1 LPTTETARCSKI
13 RDTIHFMRLAATA
26 FLTLALAP
34 IAISQLT
41 FSSGGLAEVGGARV
55 FFESAV
61 GSVEFWEGLRK
72 VEASSGTTYMK
83 GSDAVRFFPDPLLI
97 RIFAVQ
103 CTTSSKKKIS
113 EQFMK
118 GLHFEAKWKRGINL
132 RRVKQLAL
140 AAQSERHVSGQGDV
154 WVYDLKLDESEVPLD
169 DHLIV
174 DILAADSKRILRM
187 SFSLHENEL
196 KSR

>member
-1 LPTTETARCSKI
+1 
-13 RDTIHFMRLAATA
+13 MRLAAAA

-41 FSSGGLAEVGGARV
+41 FSAGGLAEIEGTRV
-55 FFESAV
+55 VFQSAV
-61 GSVEFWEGLRK
+61 SPADFWEGLHK
-72 VEASSGTTYMK
+72 AEASSGTTYMK

-103 CTTSSKKKIS
+103 STASSKKKIS
-113 EQFMK
+113 EEFMK
-118 GLHFEAKWKRGINL
+118 GLHFEAQWKRGVNL
-132 RRVKQLAL
+132 RPVKQLAL

-174 DILAADSKRILRM
+174 DVLAADSKRILRM